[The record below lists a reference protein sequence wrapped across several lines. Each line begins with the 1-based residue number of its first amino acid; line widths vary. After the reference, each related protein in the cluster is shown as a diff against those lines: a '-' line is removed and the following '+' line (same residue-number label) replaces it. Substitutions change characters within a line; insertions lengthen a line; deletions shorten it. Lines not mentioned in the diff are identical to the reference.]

1 MFTGFASVAPVKIE
15 TFTGEL
21 FTSEICQHIVRQ
33 SSASCVG
40 RRCHRRRSIVHLRGS
55 GPVLVSSVP
64 HRETQALVLHCLVP
78 DLGDHW
84 GCRCFCTIRLVRTCH
99 PHYCSLLSTR
109 SCWLHSCILS
119 ATFLT
124 ASSFAF
130 LASLSLRPC
139 PGCADYWCA
148 SCAPPDRLLLD
159 LLVHLRVSRSSVL
172 SGALCCF
179 RQRHIPHTLVC
190 GEPPRVSWSEHPS
203 ERYDS
208 RDRSLWLFAA
218 HVSSTMA
225 CLML

>member
-1 MFTGFASVAPVKIE
+1 M
-15 TFTGEL
+15 
-21 FTSEICQHIVRQ
+21 
-33 SSASCVG
+33 
-40 RRCHRRRSIVHLRGS
+40 
-55 GPVLVSSVP
+55 
-64 HRETQALVLHCLVP
+64 
-78 DLGDHW
+78 
-84 GCRCFCTIRLVRTCH
+84 RTCH

-179 RQRHIPHTLVC
+179 RQRHIPHTLVW
-190 GEPPRVSWSEHPS
+190 GEPPRVSWFEHPT

-208 RDRSLWLFAA
+208 RDRSLWLFAV
-218 HVSSTMA
+218 HVSSNGLPDALTASFTVQSYPSAHLRCAAYVSRVSA
-225 CLML
+225 CWLYS